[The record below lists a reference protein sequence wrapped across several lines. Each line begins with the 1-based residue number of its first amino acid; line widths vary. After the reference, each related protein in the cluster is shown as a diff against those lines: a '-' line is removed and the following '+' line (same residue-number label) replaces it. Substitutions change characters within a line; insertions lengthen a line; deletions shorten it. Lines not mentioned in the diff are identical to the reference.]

1 MNLFIYCHITT
12 RLIETNECFNNKE
25 SSRVLITHRVIGGD
39 GRMEQFVEAKTK
51 NGRMSYKWSP
61 CDDDVSLCVSL
72 LCCAL
77 LM

>member
-1 MNLFIYCHITT
+1 
-12 RLIETNECFNNKE
+12 
-25 SSRVLITHRVIGGD
+25 
-39 GRMEQFVEAKTK
+39 MEQFVEAKTK
-51 NGRMSYKWSP
+51 NGRMSYKWPP